1 MPGMAAGACI
11 GAPTLNLLLGCGS
24 ATLLGN
30 LLVASPYPFEL
41 NLQLYVSLLFLVFI
55 LVAMLVYAFA
65 NNFEVCMYVGTLRIF
80 VSCLWHVT
88 IGHTPTYIHHLY
100 TIHTYIH
107 TSFIHTY
114 VHTHTHTHTYTPKH
128 IHTHTHIHTYTPK
141 HIHQYIPSP
150 FLILCVCMSVCI

>member
-1 MPGMAAGACI
+1 MAAGACI

-65 NNFEVCMYVGTLRIF
+65 NNFEVRMYLCMYIRTCHPHFLSVACDKREYI
-80 VSCLWHVT
+80 
-88 IGHTPTYIHHLY
+88 PTYLHH
-100 TIHTYIH
+100 
-107 TSFIHTY
+107 
-114 VHTHTHTHTYTPKH
+114 
-128 IHTHTHIHTYTPK
+128 
-141 HIHQYIPSP
+141 
-150 FLILCVCMSVCI
+150 